1 MSPSFSQ
8 VIESNFVFTAS
19 KVLGIFPFR
28 VIDNKLRMDKFLFL
42 YSLVIS
48 ICFTITF
55 LSILMTDMIY
65 VFIIVYQLIRFNF
78 IITTFKFFYSL
89 IIFPY
94 FTICFYHFQSTV
106 VMTVD
111 SFESLHSIFHE
122 IGIHVKSRPAQK
134 KIFLEIFAL
143 IVVGIIFYLGGNTWG
158 SVLIASS
165 YAGSMIAMALCCGQ
179 FIFFVDA
186 VSDGFQ
192 SCSKFL
198 KQTEHPV
205 PLYRLRIIEK
215 LVDAACRLV
224 SISTEIN
231 SIYSQ
236 QLLFIIIICYTYTI
250 SHIYFIYVN
259 ASANDVIY
267 QYYIPGDVIV
277 VLFSLSLV
285 WRLTYSAAKTNCE
298 SKEFNTLLYQLMLD
312 DKTNEIRH
320 NSNLRLHVAMHQEV
334 VFNACGFFN
343 LDYTLLHSMIAS
355 ATTYLVILIQFGA
368 PEVAQVRS
376 EYSRAQ

>member
-1 MSPSFSQ
+1 MSFSQ

-19 KVLGIFPFR
+19 KLLGIFPFR
-28 VIDNKLRMDKFLFL
+28 VMDNKLRMDILLFL

-65 VFIIVYQLIRFNF
+65 VFIIVYQFARFNF
-78 IITTFKFFYSL
+78 FITTFQFLYSL
-89 IIFPY
+89 ITFPY
-94 FTICFYHFQSTV
+94 FTLRLYHYQSTV
-106 VMTVD
+106 ERTVD

-122 IGIHVKSRPAQK
+122 IGIHVKSRPDQK
-134 KIFLEIFAL
+134 KILLEIFAL

-165 YAGSMIAMALCCGQ
+165 YAGSLVAMALCCGQ

-236 QLLFIIIICYTYTI
+236 QFFFIIIICYTSTI
-250 SHIYFIYVN
+250 SHTYFIYVN
-259 ASANDVIY
+259 ACSYNANY
-267 QYYIPGDVIV
+267 QYSIPGDIIV

-285 WRLTYSAAKTNCE
+285 CRLTHCAAVANCK

-312 DKTNEIRH
+312 DETNEIRH
-320 NSNLRLHVAMHQEV
+320 NTNLRLHVAMQQEV
-334 VFNACGFFN
+334 VFTAWGFFN
-343 LDYTLLHSMIAS
+343 LDYTLLHSIIAS

-368 PEVAQVRS
+368 PQVAWLRS
-376 EYSRAQ
+376 EYNRVQ